1 MSETKLAKAVG
12 DNIKS
17 EPSYTK
23 QSFLKSEK
31 YKDKKDLISVLLDD
45 NKSYTKTDVNR
56 LIDSYLKR
64 RVK

>member
-12 DNIKS
+12 DNIKP

-31 YKDKKDLISVLLDD
+31 YKDKKDLISVLLND
-45 NKSYTKTDVNR
+45 NKSHTKTDVNR